1 MELEGYGEGVSRL
14 QTTLQNGS
22 SPRRP
27 RHGPL
32 QGCYAQRP
40 DNSLWPAAPASLG
53 HFVQR
58 WSGRETQTGQQEKP
72 LQRKVPGWQLRK
84 ETTKMTLKEDNQQS
98 VTVKG
103 LYQPAQKCGTQL
115 RSNTATDAPVQRPSG
130 PQICFCMS
138 IEHPSAAVPFL
149 SHGRLCKHGKT
160 LDAMLS
166 QWHV

>member
-1 MELEGYGEGVSRL
+1 MPQPLSVFMSFAALPGDANYYNLTVSGFGKHLVWNWKGMVRASHACRQPL
-14 QTTLQNGS
+14 NGS
-22 SPRRP
+22 SPRGPRP
-27 RHGPL
+27 GPL

-40 DNSLWPAAPASLG
+40 VNSLWPAAPASLG

-115 RSNTATDAPVQRPSG
+115 RSNTATDAPVQ
-130 PQICFCMS
+130 
-138 IEHPSAAVPFL
+138 
-149 SHGRLCKHGKT
+149 
-160 LDAMLS
+160 
-166 QWHV
+166 